1 LSNKNDIHENIIVV
15 DTSPSYCNTAYGRM
29 MQGKENEAPFG
40 FSIQVE
46 SIDAIPDV
54 EWSTTHVGSGSTF
67 NLLFAYSII
76 GGATCF
82 AWASPIW

>member
-1 LSNKNDIHENIIVV
+1 
-15 DTSPSYCNTAYGRM
+15 M

-40 FSIQVE
+40 FSIQAE

-67 NLLFAYSII
+67 NLLFAYSIT
-76 GGATCF
+76 GTATCF
-82 AWASPIW
+82 VWASPIGKAYVVVLHQKILSQLWRL